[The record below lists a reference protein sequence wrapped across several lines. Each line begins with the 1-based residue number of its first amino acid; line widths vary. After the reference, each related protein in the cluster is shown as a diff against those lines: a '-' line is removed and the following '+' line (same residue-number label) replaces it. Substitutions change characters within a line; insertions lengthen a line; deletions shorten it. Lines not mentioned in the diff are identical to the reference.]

1 MLSLTF
7 WLTAPNPFAV
17 RSKTRRRVLIAL
29 EANKMPSQLKKEL
42 KLEDSN
48 VARALR
54 ELQTSGLIRCV
65 TGLVKMGRI
74 YTLTKDGLDVRKKIV
89 SMGL

>member
-1 MLSLTF
+1 MDANKLSF
-7 WLTAPNPFAV
+7 TA
-17 RSKTRRRVLIAL
+17 RSKNRRRILFAL

-54 ELQTSGLIRCV
+54 ELKTAGLIRCV
-65 TGLVKMGRI
+65 TGSAKMGKI
-74 YTLTKDGLDVRKKIV
+74 YQITEEGMKLRKELL
-89 SMGL
+89 SMGLT

>member
-1 MLSLTF
+1 MDAQKLSF
-7 WLTAPNPFAV
+7 VV
-17 RSKTRRRVLIAL
+17 RSKTRRRILAAL

-54 ELQTSGLIRCV
+54 EMEKEGLIRCV
-65 TGLVKMGRI
+65 TGAAKMGKV
-74 YTLTKDGLDVRKKIV
+74 YQLTAEGKQIREEVMR
-89 SMGL
+89 MFP